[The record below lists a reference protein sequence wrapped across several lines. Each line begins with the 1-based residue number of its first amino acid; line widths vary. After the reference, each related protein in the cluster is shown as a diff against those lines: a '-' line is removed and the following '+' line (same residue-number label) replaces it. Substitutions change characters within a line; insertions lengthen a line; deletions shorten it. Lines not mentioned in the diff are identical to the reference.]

1 MKLRSVHELKNI
13 RDKRILVRVDFD
25 VGVKNGR
32 VPKEELKRIEAA
44 APTIKWLQ
52 KRGAQ
57 VIILTHL
64 GRPDGKYVPALR
76 TKPLVNALR
85 AVLGNNE
92 FIMLENVRF
101 DPREEKNDPAF
112 ARELAALGDIFV
124 NDAFGVSHRVHAS
137 VVGITQ
143 YLPSYAGFS
152 LEEELK
158 NFSRALMAPRRSLVL
173 VMGGIKIETK
183 LPVIKKL
190 LPKVDRILVGG
201 ALAAHIKKPHP
212 KILLPVD
219 YRNGGLD
226 IGPRTEKLFIAALRG
241 ARTIVWN
248 GPLGKCEDP
257 KNRRGTF
264 AIARA
269 IARETR
275 RGAFSV
281 VGGGD
286 TIPCL
291 YGARVHKSIS
301 FISTGGGA
309 MLEYLAGAR
318 LPGLVPLYEK
328 GKERKGGEKG

>member
-1 MKLRSVHELKNI
+1 MRLRSIRKLKNLKG
-13 RDKRILVRVDFD
+13 KRVLVRVDFN

-44 APTIKWLQ
+44 LPTIKWLR
-52 KRGAQ
+52 KRGAH

-64 GRPDGKYVPALR
+64 GRPEGKPVAALR
-76 TKPLVNALR
+76 TKPLADALR
-85 AVLGNNE
+85 ILTGDDALV
-92 FIMLENVRF
+92 MLENVRF
-101 DPREEKNDPAF
+101 DPREEKNDAAF
-112 ARELAALGDIFV
+112 ARELARRGDIFV
-124 NDAFGVSHRVHAS
+124 NDAFGVSHRAHAS
-137 VVGITQ
+137 VAAITRF
-143 YLPSYAGFS
+143 LPSYAGFL
-152 LEEELK
+152 LESEL
-158 NFSRALMAPRRSLVL
+158 NNLSRLLIAPRRPFVL
-173 VMGGIKIETK
+173 VVGGVKLETK
-183 LPVIKKL
+183 LPVIKNF
-190 LPKVDRILVGG
+190 LPHVDCILVGG

-212 KILLPVD
+212 KMLLPID

-226 IGPRTEKLFIAALRG
+226 IGPRTEKLFVAALHG

-248 GPLGKCEDP
+248 GPLGKYEDF

-269 IARETR
+269 IARETQ

-291 YGARVHKSIS
+291 FGARVYKSIS

-309 MLEYLAGAR
+309 MLEYLAGKQ
-318 LPGLVPLYEK
+318 LPGLKPLILNLK
-328 GKERKGGEKG
+328 S